1 MDNYPTAVVLSGR
14 GRVTDFEGLAIFKS
28 YLDTLAGLAQSWRTI
43 GTSQED
49 ALATPLPGP
58 YSSFLFQA
66 LFPGNL
72 EVAYNQITLG
82 C

>member
-1 MDNYPTAVVLSGR
+1 MLT
-14 GRVTDFEGLAIFKS
+14 I
-28 YLDTLAGLAQSWRTI
+28 AGLVALPARTVAQDT
-43 GTSQED
+43 
-49 ALATPLPGP
+49 AMPVPGP

-82 C
+82 QNDTASIQHYLAAQPETGKAL